1 MDNHVTIMDVA
12 RAAGVSKGVV
22 SAVLSGRGGTIR
34 VSAARR
40 AAVEQA
46 ARRLDYKPNLMA
58 RSLLSRK
65 SYLLAYL
72 CPGGG
77 GTWGVSTRLLRGLQ
91 RSALRRGYSLVVYPS
106 DSLESERENIRAALA
121 RQVDGML
128 VSPLMLDMES
138 NISEYHRLLSEGLPL
153 VQIGMICAGLP
164 TVMRDYRACARE
176 GVHRLL
182 ERGFRRVAFVVHSN
196 YVDPLTGPASHAMF
210 LGYQEGMAEAGLPCE
225 IVPVNVD
232 SVRCASTQAY
242 KAMALE
248 VAHDAFAQHLN
259 AHAAPDAVLATN
271 HNLAYGVGLALR
283 ERGVAAPEDVPII
296 SCSDDYV
303 LPSLVFPQLSGFPID
318 GEALSEAAIAL
329 CLGETSAAQPILVP
343 QPYVERE
350 SFRSLPCPAK
360 GVSK

>member
-1 MDNHVTIMDVA
+1 MDRQVTIMDVA

-40 AAVEQA
+40 AAVELA
-46 ARRLDYKPNLMA
+46 AHRLDYKPNLMA
-58 RSLLSRK
+58 RSLLSHK

-91 RSALRRGYSLVVYPS
+91 RAALQRGYSLVVYPS

-128 VSPLMLDMES
+128 VSPLMLDTES
-138 NISEYHRLLSEGLPL
+138 NILEYRRLLATGLSV
-153 VQIGMICAGLP
+153 VQIGNVCTGLP
-164 TVMRDYRACARE
+164 TVMRDYRACARD
-176 GVHRLL
+176 GVRRLQ
-182 ERGFRRVAFVVHSN
+182 ESGFRRIAFVVHSN
-196 YVDPLTGPASHAMF
+196 YVDPLTGPTSHALF
-210 LGYQEGMAEAGLPCE
+210 QGYQEGMRESGLPCE
-225 IVPVNVD
+225 VVPVSVD
-232 SVRCASTQAY
+232 SVRHASTQAY

-248 VAHDAFAQHLN
+248 VAHDFFVQYLKT
-259 AHAAPDAVLATN
+259 HAVPDAVLASN
-271 HNLAYGVGLALR
+271 HNLAYGVGLALK
-283 ERGVAAPEDVPII
+283 EGGVATPETVPII

-318 GEALSEAAIAL
+318 GESLSEAAIAL
-329 CLGETSAAQPILVP
+329 CLGEITAGQPILVA
-343 QPYVERE
+343 QPYVEKE
-350 SFRSLPCPAK
+350 SFHTRPSLEK
-360 GVSK
+360 GVPK